1 VTADPNE
8 IDVTASSGEA
18 TVKTKALSG
27 RPVEEI
33 TVEAA
38 VRGELGPTD
47 VRIHPE
53 TLRRQAD
60 VAERHGNPELAE
72 NLRRAAELAALPDA
86 EVLAI
91 YEALRPRR
99 ATGAELES
107 IAARLEG
114 GGARR
119 CAALVRE
126 AAEIYGDRHLLKG
139 LSE

>member
-1 VTADPNE
+1 VTADGDE
-8 IDVTASSGEA
+8 DAVTAGGGEA
-18 TVKTKALSG
+18 AVKTKALSG

-38 VRGELGPTD
+38 VRGELGPAD

-72 NLRRAAELAALPDA
+72 NLRRAAELATLPDT

-107 IAARLEG
+107 IAVRLEA
-114 GGARR
+114 GGAQR

-126 AAEIYGDRHLLKG
+126 AAEIYGQRHLLNG